1 MVDKNHVDDGELI
14 YVDDVNDDGY
24 IYNDTYVEGDD
35 DDYYYEDPLI
45 SLFDVVKEYDK
56 GMVKALNGINLDI
69 FEGEFVSIIGPSGSG
84 KSTLLNML
92 GALDTPTMGKIF
104 IDGIDLV
111 KEKDLSQSRQEKIG
125 FVFQLHNLIPNL
137 SVFDNVQI
145 PLLPTGMSNK
155 EMKERAS
162 EIIRAV
168 GLEDKKKQ
176 RPNKLS
182 GGQRQRV
189 AIARALVNNPSI
201 ILADEPTGS
210 LDSKTREMVLDLLM
224 EMHERY
230 NVTLIIVT
238 HDNDVAALA
247 ERTIKIKDGQIIED
261 RYNY

>member
-1 MVDKNHVDDGELI
+1 MDDYIENENA
-14 YVDDVNDDGY
+14 YPDDEY
-24 IYNDTYVEGDD
+24 IYNETFICEDGEE
-35 DDYYYEDPLI
+35 YYYEEPLI

-56 GMVKALNGINLDI
+56 GTVKALNGVNLDI

-92 GALDTPTMGKIF
+92 GALDKPTRGKIY

-111 KEKDLSQSRQEKIG
+111 KEKDLSEFRQEKIG

-182 GGQRQRV
+182 GGQRLRV

-210 LDSKTREMVLDLLM
+210 LDSKTGEMILNLLM

-238 HDNDVAALA
+238 HDNGVAALA

-261 RYNY
+261 KYNY

>member
-111 KEKDLSQSRQEKIG
+111 KEKDLSQFRQEKIG

-210 LDSKTREMVLDLLM
+210 LDSKTGEMVLDLLM

>member
-1 MVDKNHVDDGELI
+1 MDDYIENENA
-14 YVDDVNDDGY
+14 YPDDEY
-24 IYNDTYVEGDD
+24 IYNETFIGEDGEE
-35 DDYYYEDPLI
+35 YYYEEPLI

-56 GMVKALNGINLDI
+56 GTVKALNGINLDI

-92 GALDTPTMGKIF
+92 GALDKPTRGKIY
-104 IDGIDLV
+104 IDGIDLI
-111 KEKDLSQSRQEKIG
+111 KEKDLSEFRQEKIG

-168 GLEDKKKQ
+168 ELEDKKKQ

-210 LDSKTREMVLDLLM
+210 LDSKTGEMILNLLM

-261 RYNY
+261 KYNY

>member
-1 MVDKNHVDDGELI
+1 MDDYIENENAYPDDEYVYNETFIGEDGE
-14 YVDDVNDDGY
+14 
-24 IYNDTYVEGDD
+24 E
-35 DDYYYEDPLI
+35 YYYEEPLI

-56 GMVKALNGINLDI
+56 GTVKALNGINLDI

-92 GALDTPTMGKIF
+92 GALDKPTRGKIY
-104 IDGIDLV
+104 IDGIDLI
-111 KEKDLSQSRQEKIG
+111 KEKDLSEFRQEKIG

-155 EMKERAS
+155 EMKEKAS

-210 LDSKTREMVLDLLM
+210 LDSKTGEMILNLLM

-261 RYNY
+261 KYNY

>member
-1 MVDKNHVDDGELI
+1 M
-14 YVDDVNDDGY
+14 DGY
-24 IYNDTYVEGDD
+24 IENENAYPDDEYIYNETFIGEDGEE
-35 DDYYYEDPLI
+35 YYYEEPLI

-56 GMVKALNGINLDI
+56 GTVKALNGINLDI

-92 GALDTPTMGKIF
+92 GALDKPTRGKIY

-111 KEKDLSQSRQEKIG
+111 KEKDLSEFRQEKIG

-210 LDSKTREMVLDLLM
+210 LDSKTGEMILNLLM

-261 RYNY
+261 KYNY